1 MTQQDLRIYLV
12 NTATLGFTFT
22 NMENTLKI
30 LLLLFSIIYTI
41 INIYKL
47 LNKKDNANK

>member
-12 NTATLGFTFT
+12 NTVTFGFTFT

-30 LLLLFSIIYTI
+30 ILLLFSIIYTI

-47 LNKKDNANK
+47 LNKKEDANK

>member
-1 MTQQDLRIYLV
+1 MSQQDIKTYII
-12 NTATLGFTFT
+12 NTTALAFTFT

-30 LLLLFSIIYTI
+30 TLLIFSIIYTV

-47 LNKKDNANK
+47 LTKKQDANK

>member
-1 MTQQDLRIYLV
+1 MTQQDLKIYLV
-12 NTATLGFTFT
+12 NTATLGFSFT

-30 LLLLFSIIYTI
+30 ILLLFSIIYTV

-47 LNKKDNANK
+47 LTNKKDANK